1 MASKRVFVGNLSYG
15 VDEKRLKEYFG
26 EVGTVVSVRIP
37 TDESGKS
44 RGFAFVE
51 FDSEAEGG
59 FAVEVFDG
67 RRFAGREISVRP
79 AHPKG
84 AAKGAPRE
92 AAQPTP
98 AASSDAGW
106 REWDRDEDPYEETHR
121 GRKPIRNW
129 QRLRGTKRAL

>member
-15 VDEKRLKEYFG
+15 VDERRLKEYFG
-26 EVGTVVSVRIP
+26 EVGNVLSVRIP

-51 FDSEAEGG
+51 FGSETEGG

-79 AHPKG
+79 AH
-84 AAKGAPRE
+84 AKGRAGEPVR
-92 AAQPTP
+92 AAP
-98 AASSDAGW
+98 AAGAEGGW
-106 REWDRDEDPYEETHR
+106 REWDRDEDRYEDEHR

>member
-1 MASKRVFVGNLSYG
+1 MSSKRVFVGNLSYA

-26 EVGTVVSVRIP
+26 EVGNVVSARIP

-51 FDSEAEGG
+51 FGSAEEAG

-79 AHPKG
+79 ARPKG
-84 AAKGAPRE
+84 SAPPGVSTAPRE
-92 AAQPTP
+92 QQE
-98 AASSDAGW
+98 W
-106 REWDRDEDPYEETHR
+106 REWDRGGEREEDVYEDDHR

-129 QRLRGTKRAL
+129 RRLRGTKRAL